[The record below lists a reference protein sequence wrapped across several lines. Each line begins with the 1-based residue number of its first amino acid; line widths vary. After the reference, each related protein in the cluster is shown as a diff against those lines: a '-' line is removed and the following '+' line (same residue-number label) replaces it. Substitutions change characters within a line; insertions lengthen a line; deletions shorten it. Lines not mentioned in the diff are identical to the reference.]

1 MNLAELDATATARLV
16 KDGWATPREL
26 VDAALSRIEKHNGA
40 LGAVVETFGDQ
51 ARRAADGPPTGP
63 FAGVPILIKD
73 IGATVAGALHS
84 SGLKPL
90 RDAKFTVPQDS
101 HLVARLRQAGFIIV
115 GKSTTSELALLPA
128 AESPAYPPARNPYD
142 TTRSPGG
149 SSGGS
154 ASAVAAGLV
163 PVAHGSDG
171 GGSIRIPASCC
182 GLFGLKPSRG
192 RISFAPQIGDV
203 NGGIVNEHVL
213 TRSVR
218 DSAAILDILAG
229 QVPGDP
235 YAAPVTVPSYLEAI
249 ATAPGPL
256 RIGISTRRI
265 TPRGTLE
272 DSHPDCL
279 AAIEH
284 TRTLLASLGHTVHDA
299 ELTELHDPQWVSRF
313 ISIYASGMALEL
325 DFAGRMLGRPIR
337 QDEVE
342 TLTWAF
348 CELGRL
354 VAAPAYLD
362 AWRWVQ
368 MAMRRMAPYWERF
381 DLLLTPTLAEPP
393 VPIGTFVSPK
403 DDPLAALMRAGEFA
417 AFTPPFNATGQPAC
431 SVPLHRTAA
440 GLPIGVQFV
449 AAYGRED
456 LLLRLAAQLEAAQPF
471 EHAATRTT

>member
-1 MNLAELDATATARLV
+1 MNLTQLDATATARLV
-16 KDGWATPREL
+16 KDGWVSPREL
-26 VDAALSRIEKHNGA
+26 VDAALARIEKHNDI
-40 LGAVVETFGDQ
+40 LGAVVETFPDQ
-51 ARRAADGPPTGP
+51 ARRAAERPLSGP

-90 RDAKFTVPQDS
+90 RDAKFKFPIDS
-101 HLVARLRQAGFIIV
+101 HLVTKLREAGFIVI
-115 GKSTTSELALLPA
+115 GKTGTSELGILPT

-192 RISFAPQIGDV
+192 RVSFAPHIGDV
-203 NGGIVNEHVL
+203 MNGIVNEHVVA
-213 TRSVR
+213 RSVR
-218 DSAAILDILAG
+218 DSAAILDVLAG
-229 QVPGDP
+229 HVPGDP
-235 YAAPVTVPSYLEAI
+235 YVAPVNVSSYLDAI
-249 ATAPGPL
+249 ATPPGKL
-256 RIGISTRRI
+256 RIGITTRHV
-265 TPRGTLE
+265 TPDGKLE
-272 DSHPDCL
+272 ESHPDCL
-279 AAIEH
+279 AAVEH
-284 TRTLLASLGHTVHDA
+284 ARQLLVSLGHSVEHA
-299 ELTELHDPQWVSRF
+299 ELTELHDPQWVARF

-337 QDEVE
+337 EDEVE
-342 TLTWAF
+342 TLTWAA
-348 CELGRL
+348 CQLGRL
-354 VAAPAYLD
+354 ISAPAYLD
-362 AWRWVQ
+362 AVRWVQ
-368 MAMRRMAPYWERF
+368 ITMRAMAAYWERF

-393 VPIGTFVSPK
+393 VPLGTFVSPK
-403 DDPLAALMRAGEFA
+403 DDPLYAIMRAGSFA

-431 SVPLHRTAA
+431 SVPLHRNAA

-456 LLLRLAAQLEAAQPF
+456 VLFRLAAQLEAAQPF
-471 EHAATRTT
+471 EHAATRSS

>member
-16 KDGWATPREL
+16 KDGWVSPREL
-26 VDAALSRIEKHNGA
+26 VDASLARIEKHNGA
-40 LGAVVETFGDQ
+40 LGAVVETLADQ
-51 ARRAADGPPTGP
+51 ARRAADGPLSGP

-90 RDAKFTVPQDS
+90 RDAKFKFPLDS
-101 HLVARLRQAGFIIV
+101 HLVSRLRQAGFIIV
-115 GKSTTSELALLPA
+115 GKSGTSELGILPA
-128 AESPAYPPARNPYD
+128 AEPPAYPPARNPYD

-192 RISFAPQIGDV
+192 RISFAPYIGDV

-229 QVPGDP
+229 HVPGDP
-235 YAAPVTVPSYLEAI
+235 YAAPVNVSSYEAAI
-249 ATAPGPL
+249 ATPPEKL
-256 RIGISTRRI
+256 RIGITTRHV
-265 TPRGTLE
+265 TPQGTLAE
-272 DSHPDCL
+272 SHPDCL

-284 TRTLLASLGHTVHDA
+284 TRKLLESVGHMVEDV
-299 ELTELHDPQWVSRF
+299 ELAELHDHQWIPRF

-325 DFAGRMLGRPIR
+325 DFAGKMLGRPIR
-337 QDEVE
+337 EDEVE
-342 TLTWAF
+342 TLTWAV

-354 VAAPAYLD
+354 VSAPAYLD

-368 MAMRRMAPYWERF
+368 MMMRRMAHYWERF

-393 VPIGTFVSPK
+393 VPIGTFASSK
-403 DDPLAALMRAGEFA
+403 DDPLAAIMRAGEFA

-431 SVPLHRTAA
+431 SVPLHQNAA

-456 LLLRLAAQLEAAQPF
+456 LLLRLAAQLELTQPF
-471 EHAATRTT
+471 QHAATRTI